1 MADTSNTTQNEN
13 DLFESILRE
22 ELIALEGIHQQNP
35 ETGANIR
42 NTNGEGSTYISKYTN
57 RIFGAP
63 YQLLDSADKRFS
75 SINKYLGN
83 EYLRHFI
90 LNGPI
95 LHIKPG
101 MPQYTGSRKSNN
113 IGDLIGKVFLDT
125 NVGGMDA
132 VQSLL
137 SNLASNT
144 IFSSGAKLQKR
155 MYGFR
160 ETYYQYNQHV
170 NYMCRSM
177 AAFLGL
183 NDSSYYGFNATQYD
197 PSANAANKKLYPCG
211 TFNSQ
216 GKFVKFQDFKWE
228 NYRMLQGSK
237 VMSPSEFL
245 AKLDSGT
252 LWGAAVTNLLSG
264 RFGILRT
271 LKDIGTVAIAKTI
284 CAAKY
289 EADDEE
295 SKKLLETV
303 KNGTGSSSNAG
314 SLEMEGITD
323 AVTLYDK
330 ICSVQFMVEPI
341 SYDETFTN
349 TTGDSAIAS
358 TINGITNEIGNE
370 IAFISG
376 SKVDAGIIGT
386 MMGFLGDT
394 VANAAE
400 SISGIVEPIA
410 GGFASNLFSGA
421 IKGLK
426 GEKMIYP
433 KIYNNSEYAN
443 SYQFTVNLSTPYGDV
458 YNYYMNIVVP
468 LCHLLCLAAPRMVTS
483 NATKS
488 PYLVQLYMPGMITCQ
503 LGMITNMQITKNP
516 NANRVSVNGFPLDV
530 KVTFS
535 VEELYHSFAISPAN
549 DPASFLYN
557 ETLNNYMANLAGLMP
572 SVGTYTNQRQ
582 SAFNALAHYFA
593 PGKGS
598 IPDAVEDLMND
609 AVMDIEDLV
618 NPYVINGS

>member
-113 IGDLIGKVFLDT
+113 IADLIGKVFLDT
-125 NVGGMDA
+125 GHGMDA

-183 NDSSYYGFNATQYD
+183 NDSSYYGFSATKYN
-197 PSANAANKKLYPCG
+197 PSGKAANKKLYPCG
-211 TFNSQ
+211 TFNTQ

-237 VMSPSEFL
+237 VMSPSEYL
-245 AKLDSGT
+245 SKLNNGT
-252 LWGAAVTNLLSG
+252 IWGAAAANLLSG
-264 RFGILRT
+264 RFGFLRT
-271 LKDIGTVAIAKTI
+271 LKDMSAVTIAKTL

-289 EADDEE
+289 DAEDKE
-295 SKKLLETV
+295 SQDLLNQLKGE
-303 KNGTGSSSNAG
+303 GSSSSTSNG
-314 SLEMEGITD
+314 TEELEGISGEVQL
-323 AVTLYDK
+323 ADK

-358 TINGITNEIGNE
+358 TINEIGNAVGNE
-370 IAFISG
+370 VAFISG

-394 VANAAE
+394 VTNAAE
-400 SISGIVEPIA
+400 SISGIVEPVA

-572 SVGTYTNQRQ
+572 SVGTYVNQRQ
-582 SAFNALAHYFA
+582 SAFDALAHYFD
-593 PGKGS
+593 PNDGS

-609 AVMDIEDLV
+609 AIMDIEDLV